1 MNSIILPDYS
11 KLYKHDPPQNYLSYS
26 CPMPMIQKLVHVGEF
41 HSWRGHG
48 TLWGPLSKAPLLFA
62 DGPPDRPGLRA
73 VERGDWWLNDL
84 RSLAQRWLEHVEHG
98 PI

>member
-1 MNSIILPDYS
+1 
-11 KLYKHDPPQNYLSYS
+11 
-26 CPMPMIQKLVHVGEF
+26 MPMIQELVHVGEF
-41 HSWRGHG
+41 QSWRGHG

-84 RSLAQRWLEHVEHG
+84 RSLAQTWLEHVEHG